1 MSSRMADYKAEL
13 TQRYWE
19 YQKSQ
24 FPEWQNYFDRPP
36 GQNLRPPVFR
46 TNEAWRNVIF
56 RKNAGQQEFLKLLA
70 LIPESDRH
78 KWFRSMNSSQALA
91 QTVLGNLAI
100 FGYLNTLSKLRDDD
114 GLELLGEAQATSGN
128 FAMEYKINYLGEPRP
143 TSLDGYLAGD
153 YRVAVECKFTEAEV
167 GMCSR
172 PRLTPANSNYYSEH
186 CNGTYSKQRSRLER
200 CSLTEVGVMYWRYIP
215 HLFHWNSEQDLDPCP
230 LNMNYQLV
238 RNILAIGVN
247 PDGRVSTTGGHVVLI
262 YDERNPAFQ
271 KSGKGFVAFKATR
284 QALYE
289 PSMLR
294 KCSWQQIVSLMRES
308 GILPW
313 LTKQLA
319 LKYGL

>member
-1 MSSRMADYKAEL
+1 MSSWMADYKAEL
-13 TQRYWE
+13 NQRYWT

-24 FPEWQNYFDRPP
+24 FPDWQNYIDLPP
-36 GQNLRPPVFR
+36 ARDLRPPVFR
-46 TNEAWRNVIF
+46 TDEAYRNVLF
-56 RKNAGQQEFLKLLA
+56 RNNASQQEFDRLLG
-70 LIPESDRH
+70 LIPKSDRH

-91 QTVLGNLAI
+91 QSVLGNLAI
-100 FGYLNTLSKLRDDD
+100 FGHLNCLSELQDED
-114 GLELLGEAQATSGN
+114 GLALLGETQATSGN
-128 FAMEYKINYLGEPRP
+128 FAMEYKINYLGEPQR

-153 YRVAVECKFTEAEV
+153 YRVAIECKFTEAEV
-167 GMCSR
+167 GTCSR
-172 PRLTPANSNYYSEH
+172 PRLTPANSNFESEH
-186 CNGTYSKQRSRLER
+186 CNGTYSKQRSRHER

-215 HLFHWNSEQDLDPCP
+215 HFFRWDSEGDLDPCP
-230 LNMNYQLV
+230 LSTNYQLV

-247 PDGRVSTTGGHVVLI
+247 PDGQVSTTGGHVVLI

-271 KSGKGFVAFKATR
+271 KGGDGFVAFEVTR

-294 KCSWQQIVSLMRES
+294 KCSWQRIVNHMRDE

-313 LTKQLA
+313 LTEQLA